1 MGQFCWLEVL
11 GLFSPFLGL
20 SFMTDTQ
27 PTVSMEQSLV
37 PAETLAVAETQEA
50 VPQQEPATLA
60 PVPAEQAT
68 CAKCQQQGNA
78 GDMKYRASYRP
89 ELRYTCKNCMALE
102 TQLNRHGL
110 QPQKLLSEQDC
121 IAFFQQASLEKKN
134 AEENRLCFSRARA
147 LLKQSMV
154 TESKRIWTDTQ
165 GGEYQPLSFWELRG
179 YNTQSIMDNAP
190 KELHPILGETY
201 KVEIHAERTELVEAE
216 VESRIAAMEHDARQ
230 RALAASAAS
239 SSADPDPSH
248 GLDLPIEINLKPA
261 GGKKRGLS
269 EGEKAEAKRRR
280 DEQRL
285 QEKDRKTA
293 TAAAAK
299 MLPQIHKL
307 HEKLEQK
314 TAAAGDALDTVLS
327 AADKEFV
334 LTATKGLADA
344 AVAGKRL
351 LDLAA
356 KGRIQEAGPLP
367 WRSDKDLQQRLR
379 DGNAALRSLQDA
391 IRGDKP
397 KPKGKAKA
405 KAKAMA

>member
-1 MGQFCWLEVL
+1 MARSPL
-11 GLFSPFLGL
+11 PFLDL
-20 SFMTDTQ
+20 FQSPFMTDTQ
-27 PTVSMEQSLV
+27 ATDSMEQPLVAAPSAAV
-37 PAETLAVAETQEA
+37 PATALVEE
-50 VPQQEPATLA
+50 TLA

-110 QPQKLLSEQDC
+110 QPQKLLSERDC

-154 TESKRIWTDTQ
+154 TESKRIFTDTQ

-179 YNTQSIMDNAP
+179 YNTQSILDNAP

-201 KVEIHAERTELVEAE
+201 KVEIHAERTEHVEAE

-230 RALAASAAS
+230 RALAAS
-239 SSADPDPSH
+239 SSAGPDPSH

-261 GGKKRGLS
+261 GGKKRGLT
-269 EGEKAEAKRRR
+269 EEEKADAKRRR

-314 TAAAGDALDTVLS
+314 TAAAGDALDTVLA

-334 LTATKGLADA
+334 VATTKDLADA
-344 AVAGKRL
+344 AAAGKRL

-356 KGRIQEAGPLP
+356 KGKIAEAGPLP
-367 WRSDKDLQQRLR
+367 WRSDKDLQQKLR

-391 IRGDKP
+391 IRADKP
-397 KPKGKAKA
+397 KPKGKAEGRA